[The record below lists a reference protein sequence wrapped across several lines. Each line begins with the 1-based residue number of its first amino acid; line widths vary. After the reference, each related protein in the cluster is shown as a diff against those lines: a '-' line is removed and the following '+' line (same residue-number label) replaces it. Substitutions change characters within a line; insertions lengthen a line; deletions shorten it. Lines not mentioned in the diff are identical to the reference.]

1 MPKAETPSLFA
12 AAPLPVAK
20 LAHAEVLACLRLIR
34 TENVGPVAFR
44 ELINTYGGAARAI
57 NALPDIARRA
67 GSRRQIR
74 VFPADA
80 AEAELEAAA
89 RAGSEPVFTIEPGYP
104 AALAAIEAP
113 PPLIYIKGQRS
124 VLQMPSVAIVGSRQ
138 CSAAG
143 AKVAALFAQG
153 LGTAGFV
160 VASGLARGI
169 DGAAH
174 RAALA
179 TGTIAVLAGG
189 IDVLYP
195 PEHDALYQAIA
206 ERGCLIS
213 ERPPGFRPR
222 GQDFP
227 RRNRI
232 ISGVSLG
239 VIVVEAA
246 ARSGTL
252 VTARYAN
259 EQGRD
264 VFAVPGHPLDPRAE
278 GTNRLIKSGATL
290 VTSADD
296 VIEAL
301 EPLLGLR
308 ETAAKL
314 NWQQGT
320 QWSRSNDGEPYSGD
334 GAAQRTAEFERDVF
348 ERDVSVEQT
357 DVQQVLQSLGPAPID
372 IDAILSA
379 TGLSARLVHIALM
392 ELDIAG
398 HIARPGP
405 GLIARKDVGPEF
417 DA

>member
-1 MPKAETPSLFA
+1 M
-12 AAPLPVAK
+12 
-20 LAHAEVLACLRLIR
+20 
-34 TENVGPVAFR
+34 
-44 ELINTYGGAARAI
+44 
-57 NALPDIARRA
+57 
-67 GSRRQIR
+67 
-74 VFPADA
+74 
-80 AEAELEAAA
+80 
-89 RAGSEPVFTIEPGYP
+89 
-104 AALAAIEAP
+104 
-113 PPLIYIKGQRS
+113 IYIKGQTNI
-124 VLQMPSVAIVGSRQ
+124 LLKPAVAIVGSRQ

-143 AKVAALFAQG
+143 AKVAALFAHG
-153 LGTAGFV
+153 LGAAGFA

-174 RAALA
+174 QAALA

-195 PEHDALYQAIA
+195 PEHEALYQSIA
-206 ERGCLIS
+206 ERGCLVS

-239 VIVVEAA
+239 VVIVEAA

-252 VTARYAN
+252 VTARYAG

-278 GTNRLIKSGATL
+278 GTNKLIKSGATL

-301 EPLLGLR
+301 EPLSGLKEGALPLR
-308 ETAAKL
+308 
-314 NWQQGT
+314 WQPVAGPVAELAT
-320 QWSRSNDGEPYSGD
+320 GNGVDHGGD
-334 GAAQRTAEFERDVF
+334 GDADPTRAARSIGSGEADLVA
-348 ERDVSVEQT
+348 
-357 DVQQVLQSLGPAPID
+357 VLQSLGPAPID
-372 IDAILSA
+372 ANAIQSA
-379 TGLSARLVHIALM
+379 TGLSARAVQIALM

-405 GLIARKDVGPEF
+405 GLVARKEPGPE

>member
-1 MPKAETPSLFA
+1 MPKAKTPTLFA
-12 AAPLPVAK
+12 AAPLPIAK
-20 LAHAEVLACLRLIR
+20 LSKSEVLACLRLIR

-44 ELINTYGGAARAI
+44 DLINTYGGAANALE
-57 NALPDIARRA
+57 ALPDIARRA
-67 GSRRQIR
+67 GSRRRLR
-74 VFPADA
+74 VFTIDA
-80 AEAELEAAA
+80 AEAELDAAE
-89 RAGSEPVFTIEPGYP
+89 RAGAEPVFTIEPGYP
-104 AALAAIEAP
+104 AALAAIDAP
-113 PPLIYIKGQRS
+113 PPMIYIKGQTNI
-124 VLQMPSVAIVGSRQ
+124 LLKPAVAIVGSRQ

-143 AKVAALFAQG
+143 AKVAALFAHG
-153 LGTAGFV
+153 LGAAGFA

-174 RAALA
+174 QAALA

-195 PEHDALYQAIA
+195 PEHEALYQSIA
-206 ERGCLIS
+206 ERGCLVS

-239 VIVVEAA
+239 VVIVEAA

-252 VTARYAN
+252 VTARYAG

-278 GTNRLIKSGATL
+278 GTNKLIKSGATL

-301 EPLLGLR
+301 EPLSGLKEGALPLR
-308 ETAAKL
+308 
-314 NWQQGT
+314 WQPVAGPVAELAT
-320 QWSRSNDGEPYSGD
+320 GNGVDHGGD
-334 GAAQRTAEFERDVF
+334 GDADPTRAARSIGSGEADLVA
-348 ERDVSVEQT
+348 
-357 DVQQVLQSLGPAPID
+357 VLQSLGPAPID
-372 IDAILSA
+372 ANAIQSA
-379 TGLSARLVHIALM
+379 TGLSARAVQIALM

-405 GLIARKDVGPEF
+405 GLVARKEPGPE